1 MASGVGRPS
10 LQIDIAQVTQLRK
23 LGMSMTKISDIIGVS
38 RSMLYRGLE
47 NADLVGFTDLSDQQ
61 LDQLIASYKETHP
74 HDGERMVIGF
84 LRSQNIHVPRTQ
96 VRESIHRVD
105 PQGVAAR
112 SVRLIQRKTY
122 HVKAPNYL
130 WHMDG
135 NHKLIRYKF
144 VIHGAVDG
152 FSRLVTFLKCSTNN
166 KAETVLQPFVDAVQR
181 YGVPKKLR
189 TDMGGENI
197 DAWDYMIDY
206 HSGNESCVITGS
218 SVHNERIEQLWRDV
232 SRSVII
238 PFKEIFGDLEE
249 QNILDVDNDVDL
261 YCLHEVFTDRINSSL
276 SDFIGSWNSHP
287 LTSENNQTPAQLF
300 HTGNN
305 HETSDSDSNSGSISQ
320 PTIQMPRASTPVE
333 VNNLFFNPCIRIH
346 AQIKV
351 LAVQPSRNQGGDI
364 YEQVAHAVGMH
375 ITNGCNDCT
384 FP

>member
-10 LQIDIAQVTQLRK
+10 LQVDITQVMQLRK
-23 LGMSMTKISDIIGVS
+23 LGMSITKISDIMGVS
-38 RSMLYRGLE
+38 RSTLYRKLE
-47 NADLVGFTDLSDQQ
+47 NKDLIGFTDLSDQEI
-61 LDQLIASYKETHP
+61 DQVIANYKETHP
-74 HDGERMVIGF
+74 HDGERMIIGF

-112 SVRLIQRKTY
+112 SVKLIQRRRY
-122 HVKAPNYL
+122 HVKGPNYV

-144 VIHGAVDG
+144 VIHGAIDG
-152 FSRLVTFLKCSTNN
+152 FSRFVAFLKCSTNN
-166 KAETVLQPFVDAVQR
+166 RAKTVLWSFVDAVQTYR
-181 YGVPKKLR
+181 VPKKLR
-189 TDMGGENI
+189 TDMGGENV

-206 HSGNESCVITGS
+206 HSGNESCIITGS
-218 SVHNERIEQLWRDV
+218 SVHNERIERLWRDV

-238 PFKEIFGDLEE
+238 PFKEVFGDLEE
-249 QNILDVDNDVDL
+249 HNILDVDNDVDL

-287 LTSENNQTPAQLF
+287 LTSENNQTPSQLF
-300 HTGNN
+300 YTGNN
-305 HETSDSDSNSGSISQ
+305 HESSDSDSDSGSTSQ

-333 VNNLFFNPCIRIH
+333 VNNLLFNPCIH
-346 AQIKV
+346 VHTQVKV
-351 LAVQPSRNQGGDI
+351 LAVQQSTNQGRDI
-364 YEQVAHAVGMH
+364 YEQVAHAVGIH

-384 FP
+384 FS